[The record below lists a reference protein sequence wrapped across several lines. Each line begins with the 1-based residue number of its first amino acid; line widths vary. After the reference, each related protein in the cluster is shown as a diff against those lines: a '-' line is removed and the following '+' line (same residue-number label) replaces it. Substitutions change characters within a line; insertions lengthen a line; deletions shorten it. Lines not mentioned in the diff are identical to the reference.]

1 MKAVSLSSAAERLRT
16 QGDGWAELRGKVKR
30 APGVAA
36 PPAFLRRGTEARPH
50 LRLSLPPSV
59 STGRQGAPEGGSPF
73 GTPG

>member
-50 LRLSLPPSV
+50 L
-59 STGRQGAPEGGSPF
+59 
-73 GTPG
+73 